1 MSSKSQSANSNFL
14 INEMSEI
21 TKISEKNEMY
31 FSTFNVTKVYKNKST
46 LIVIRDYGSCCE
58 EIIWDRLVKLT
69 RVMK

>member
-1 MSSKSQSANSNFL
+1 
-14 INEMSEI
+14 MSEI

-69 RVMK
+69 RAMK